1 MQYWLFL
8 IVAIFLEVAGTT
20 SMKLSEGFARVL
32 PSVFIF
38 VFYGLSFAGLTLAL
52 KRIDVSVAYAI
63 WSGLGTALITG
74 IGLAYF
80 REPVTPLKI
89 VSIGLIIL
97 GVVGLNLDGNLN

>member
-63 WSGLGTALITG
+63 WSGLGTALITV